1 MILTDLLDMADAV
14 LVVDAEDL
22 LQHLDL
28 AKEVNYGR

>member
-1 MILTDLLDMADAV
+1 MILTDLLDQADAA

-22 LQHLDL
+22 LQNLDL

>member
-1 MILTDLLDMADAV
+1 MNVIDLLDQADAV

-22 LQHLDL
+22 LQNLDL